1 MIVLIAVNCSTLWTT
16 IFITASSSDSSSN
29 VTLSWQNDRE
39 TTSSTS
45 DWTNTTPAAAA
56 DNSTGFEDNNATTAM
71 LTTSEPSYT
80 SLWQYRAFLS
90 LYSIAPPIFIV
101 IATVGNTL
109 SLITLQNPTLHH
121 EFRIVPM
128 DSACRSMSINS
139 KWYATS
145 VPFGATLLRDFLAVS
160 NQKRTHSLQNPMFH
174 KSSTSFIL
182 STMAFCDLSMVNI
195 TLLHLWIVARF
206 KINIRRLTSFGCKF
220 HLVLTYYSHD
230 VRGTF
235 FTLLLHKRYHI
246 LAW

>member
-1 MIVLIAVNCSTLWTT
+1 MWRFPGRTIVRPRPRRLTGLTPLRRRRRITPPASKTTMQQRRCWPPLNQVIRRYGSTVRSSACIASLRRY
-16 IFITASSSDSSSN
+16 SSSSPLSAIHFPSSRSR
-29 VTLSWQNDRE
+29 TRRYI
-39 TTSSTS
+39 
-45 DWTNTTPAAAA
+45 TNSA
-56 DNSTGFEDNNATTAM
+56 
-71 LTTSEPSYT
+71 LCR
-80 SLWQYRAFLS
+80 W
-90 LYSIAPPIFIV
+90 
-101 IATVGNTL
+101 
-109 SLITLQNPTLHH
+109 TLHAAQCQST
-121 EFRIVPM
+121 V
-128 DSACRSMSINS
+128 N
-139 KWYATS
+139 
-145 VPFGATLLRDFLAVS
+145 GTLHQCLFLAVS